1 MALRHALECGLVLA
15 ALAADAGPAA
25 ADTVRDGQRAYV
37 HRHFEEARR
46 IWTPL
51 AEAGD
56 AEAQVSL
63 GLLFDLGQGVPE
75 DPATAYKWYRRAA
88 ETGLA
93 KAQFNVAVMEDSG
106 VVGPRDAVA
115 AARWYAKAA
124 AQGHLR
130 AQYNLAQLYSSG
142 DGVPRD
148 IAEAKAWYRVAARGG
163 LTAAADKLAEIE
175 RDAPPGPAL
184 AEAVPAVPPVL
195 TVDVPT
201 DIAEDVK
208 PGEQPGAE
216 QQAQVNQQVPLTEL
230 NEVPEA
236 PGAKLDELLFG
247 ATESIAERRTETE
260 LLSGENE
267 RLAAELEQVNGR
279 VAELESS
286 SKRAEAQIAHLT
298 NANDV
303 AAQNAARLD
312 QELAGARRQNA
323 DLEARL
329 TRADSAREAAEA
341 SVEKTRSE
349 MQQVIERSRAE
360 AERLNSELAAVKGQV
375 GEAFTAADEAERAR
389 QRAVSEAQQVR
400 GQAERANA
408 ELVAA
413 RKEIERFQAA
423 NDELER
429 QIASL
434 DADSKAAMHSA
445 RQTPTVMEEKIGQ
458 LSAALAGAGLTETT
472 PAPAPKLNSAAIAGE
487 RSAATAAPSGRV
499 QADPQQPG
507 ATGGADQRADISGQ
521 APTTAP
527 AQADEASALKRF
539 DANVR
544 YLNSRASEVSGAD
557 LFSGIESPGDGVVH
571 VSTTAAWQN
580 IPPAGQRTYL
590 NSLFD
595 LWTIAQEG
603 SAPAVVRIVDPN
615 GRVLLEK
622 SGTEQD
628 TDRD

>member
-1 MALRHALECGLVLA
+1 MSGRINRGRRAGGAQSARRDHLALRHVLECGLVLA

-88 ETGLA
+88 E
-93 KAQFNVAVMEDSG
+93 AVMEGSG

-115 AARWYAKAA
+115 AARWYVKAA
-124 AQGHLR
+124 AHGHLR
-130 AQYNLAQLYSSG
+130 AQ
-142 DGVPRD
+142 
-148 IAEAKAWYRVAARGG
+148 YRVAARGG

-184 AEAVPAVPPVL
+184 AEALPAA
-195 TVDVPT
+195 TR
-201 DIAEDVK
+201 
-208 PGEQPGAE
+208 
-216 QQAQVNQQVPLTEL
+216 
-230 NEVPEA
+230 
-236 PGAKLDELLFG
+236 AKLDELFG

-267 RLAAELEQVNGR
+267 RLAGELEQVNGR

-303 AAQNAARLD
+303 AAQNAARLEE
-312 QELAGARRQNA
+312 ELAGARRQNA

-360 AERLNSELAAVKGQV
+360 AERLNSELAAAKGQV

-408 ELVAA
+408 ELVAK

-429 QIASL
+429 QIALL

-445 RQTPTVMEEKIGQ
+445 RQTP
-458 LSAALAGAGLTETT
+458 
-472 PAPAPKLNSAAIAGE
+472 
-487 RSAATAAPSGRV
+487 SGRV
-499 QADPQQPG
+499 QADPQKPG

-539 DANVR
+539 DAHVR
-544 YLNSRASEVSGAD
+544 YLNSRASEVSRAD
-557 LFSGIESPGDGVVH
+557 LFSGTESPGDGVVH

>member
-1 MALRHALECGLVLA
+1 
-15 ALAADAGPAA
+15 
-25 ADTVRDGQRAYV
+25 
-37 HRHFEEARR
+37 
-46 IWTPL
+46 
-51 AEAGD
+51 
-56 AEAQVSL
+56 
-63 GLLFDLGQGVPE
+63 
-75 DPATAYKWYRRAA
+75 
-88 ETGLA
+88 
-93 KAQFNVAVMEDSG
+93 MEDSG

-124 AQGHLR
+124 AHGHLR

-148 IAEAKAWYRVAARGG
+148 IAEAKSWYRVAARGG

-175 RDAPPGPAL
+175 RDVSPGPAL

-201 DIAEDVK
+201 DSAEDVK

-216 QQAQVNQQVPLTEL
+216 QQPQVNQQVPLAER

-236 PGAKLDELLFG
+236 PRAKRDELFG
-247 ATESIAERRTETE
+247 ATESIAERRAETE

-303 AAQNAARLD
+303 VAQNAARLD

-400 GQAERANA
+400 DQVERAHA

-413 RKEIERFQAA
+413 RKKIERVEAA

-445 RQTPTVMEEKIGQ
+445 RQSQTVMEEKIGE
-458 LSAALAGAGLTETT
+458 LSAALAGAGLTKTT
-472 PAPAPKLNSAAIAGE
+472 PAPAPKLNSAASAGE
-487 RSAATAAPSGRV
+487 RSAATAAPSGRAP
-499 QADPQQPG
+499 ADLQKPG
-507 ATGGADQRADISGQ
+507 ATGGTDQRADIAAQ
-521 APTTAP
+521 APTAAP

-544 YLNSRASEVSGAD
+544 YLNSR
-557 LFSGIESPGDGVVH
+557 LFTGIESPGDGVLH

-580 IPPAGQRTYL
+580 LPPAGQRTYL

-603 SAPAVVRIVDPN
+603 STPAVVRIVDPN

-628 TDRD
+628 TGRD

>member
-1 MALRHALECGLVLA
+1 MALRHALECALVLA

-25 ADTVRDGQRAYV
+25 ADTVRDGERAYV

-130 AQYNLAQLYSSG
+130 AQYNLAQLYASG

-175 RDAPPGPAL
+175 RNAPSGPAL
-184 AEAVPAVPPVL
+184 AGAVPAVPPVL
-195 TVDVPT
+195 TV
-201 DIAEDVK
+201 EDVK
-208 PGEQPGAE
+208 PGDQPDAE
-216 QQAQVNQQVPLTEL
+216 QQAQVNQQVPPTEL

-236 PGAKLDELLFG
+236 PRAKLDELLFG
-247 ATESIAERRTETE
+247 ATESSAERRTETA

-279 VAELESS
+279 IAELESS

-298 NANDV
+298 NAIDV
-303 AAQNAARLD
+303 AAQNAVRLD

-341 SVEKTRSE
+341 SVDKTRSE

-360 AERLNSELAAVKGQV
+360 AERLDGELAAVKGQV

-413 RKEIERFQAA
+413 RKEIERFRAA
-423 NDELER
+423 NHELER

-434 DADSKAAMHSA
+434 DADSKAAMHRA
-445 RQTPTVMEEKIGQ
+445 RQTPTVMEEKVGQ

-499 QADPQQPG
+499 QPDPQKPG
-507 ATGGADQRADISGQ
+507 ATGGAIS
-521 APTTAP
+521 API
-527 AQADEASALKRF
+527 
-539 DANVR
+539 
-544 YLNSRASEVSGAD
+544 SRAGAD
-557 LFSGIESPGDGVVH
+557 HGTG
-571 VSTTAAWQN
+571 
-580 IPPAGQRTYL
+580 AGRRGFRARAL
-590 NSLFD
+590 
-595 LWTIAQEG
+595 
-603 SAPAVVRIVDPN
+603 
-615 GRVLLEK
+615 
-622 SGTEQD
+622 
-628 TDRD
+628 

>member
-1 MALRHALECGLVLA
+1 MALRHALECALVLA

-25 ADTVRDGQRAYV
+25 ADTVRDGERAYV

-88 ETGLA
+88 EAGLA

-201 DIAEDVK
+201 DIAEDAK
-208 PGEQPGAE
+208 PPGEQAGAE
-216 QQAQVNQQVPLTEL
+216 QQAKVNQQVPLTEL
-230 NEVPEA
+230 NEVPEG
-236 PGAKLDELLFG
+236 PRAKLDELLFG
-247 ATESIAERRTETE
+247 ATEGIAERTETA
-260 LLSGENE
+260 LLGGENE

-298 NANDV
+298 DANDV

-375 GEAFTAADEAERAR
+375 GEAFTAADEAERA
-389 QRAVSEAQQVR
+389 VSGRSVKRSRCGAKR
-400 GQAERANA
+400 
-408 ELVAA
+408 
-413 RKEIERFQAA
+413 
-423 NDELER
+423 
-429 QIASL
+429 
-434 DADSKAAMHSA
+434 SA
-445 RQTPTVMEEKIGQ
+445 RI
-458 LSAALAGAGLTETT
+458 GAGC
-472 PAPAPKLNSAAIAGE
+472 
-487 RSAATAAPSGRV
+487 
-499 QADPQQPG
+499 G
-507 ATGGADQRADISGQ
+507 A
-521 APTTAP
+521 
-527 AQADEASALKRF
+527 
-539 DANVR
+539 
-544 YLNSRASEVSGAD
+544 
-557 LFSGIESPGDGVVH
+557 
-571 VSTTAAWQN
+571 
-580 IPPAGQRTYL
+580 
-590 NSLFD
+590 
-595 LWTIAQEG
+595 
-603 SAPAVVRIVDPN
+603 
-615 GRVLLEK
+615 
-622 SGTEQD
+622 
-628 TDRD
+628 

>member
-1 MALRHALECGLVLA
+1 LALRHALECGLVLA
-15 ALAADAGPAA
+15 ALAADAGAAA

-88 ETGLA
+88 EAGLA

-106 VVGPRDAVA
+106 VVGPRNPVA

-124 AQGHLR
+124 AHGHLR

-148 IAEAKAWYRVAARGG
+148 IAEAKAWYRVAAHGG

-175 RDAPPGPAL
+175 RDAPPGPTL
-184 AEAVPAVPPVL
+184 AEAMPAVPPVL
-195 TVDVPT
+195 TADVPT
-201 DIAEDVK
+201 DIAKDVK

-230 NEVPEA
+230 NEVLEA
-236 PGAKLDELLFG
+236 PWPKLDELFG
-247 ATESIAERRTETE
+247 ATESIAEGRTETE
-260 LLSGENE
+260 LLSRENE
-267 RLAAELEQVNGR
+267 RLAGELEQVNGR
-279 VAELESS
+279 VAELESW

-303 AAQNAARLD
+303 AAQNTARLD
-312 QELAGARRQNA
+312 EDLAGARRQNA

-341 SVEKTRSE
+341 SVEKIRSE

-360 AERLNSELAAVKGQV
+360 AERLNGELAAAKGQV

-389 QRAVSEAQQVR
+389 QRAVNKAQQVR
-400 GQAERANA
+400 GQAERASA

-413 RKEIERFQAA
+413 RKEIERLHAA

-434 DADSKAAMHSA
+434 DADSKAAMRSA
-445 RQTPTVMEEKIGQ
+445 RQTLMEEKQ
-458 LSAALAGAGLTETT
+458 LSAALAGAGLTETP
-472 PAPAPKLNSAAIAGE
+472 PAPAPKLNSAAIADE
-487 RSAATAAPSGRV
+487 RSAATAAPTGRV
-499 QADPQQPG
+499 QADPQKPG

-527 AQADEASALKRF
+527 AQDDSSGLERF

-544 YLNSRASEVSGAD
+544 YLNIRAFETTGAY
-557 LFSGIESPGDGVVH
+557 LFSSIEPVGDGVVH
-571 VSTTAAWQN
+571 VTTTLAWDT
-580 IPPAGQRTYL
+580 IPPAGQRSYL
-590 NSLFD
+590 DSLFD
-595 LWTIAQEG
+595 LWTGAQDG
-603 SAPAVVRIVDPN
+603 AGPTVVRIVDAK

-622 SGTEQD
+622 SGTGQD
-628 TDRD
+628 THRG